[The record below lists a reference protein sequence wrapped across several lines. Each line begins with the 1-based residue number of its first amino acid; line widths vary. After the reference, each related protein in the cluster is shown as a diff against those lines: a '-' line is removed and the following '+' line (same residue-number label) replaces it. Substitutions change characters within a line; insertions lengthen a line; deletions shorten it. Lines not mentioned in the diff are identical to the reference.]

1 VSSFAGLGN
10 SHRFRPRF
18 LHRTGARLLH
28 VSVLSVALGL
38 LGFQPAQAQSIAE
51 EGGYRLTLQGIP
63 DIDHGKAA
71 ILQGEANA
79 NGHKFFIENLFI
91 TQPVTVVL
99 MAANPAQ
106 PLTLNLSKHRYD
118 ESDRLGETGPSG
130 AVSFDFRTQ
139 GELKIHVK
147 PKNPDVDGT
156 AHYFLIAWA
165 GDDIQPDLAP
175 PVVVESPASGGGGLS
190 ALWLLA
196 LVFVAGAA
204 TVVFIN
210 RRRTA

>member
-1 VSSFAGLGN
+1 MSV
-10 SHRFRPRF
+10 RPRF
-18 LHRTGARLLH
+18 LRRVDVRLLRA
-28 VSVLSVALGL
+28 SVLSAALGL
-38 LGFQPAQAQSIAE
+38 LGFQPAHTQSIAE
-51 EGGYRLTLQGIP
+51 EGGYGLTLQEIP
-63 DIDHGKAA
+63 DIDHGKAT
-71 ILQGEANA
+71 ILQGEADA
-79 NGHKFFIENLFI
+79 NGDKFFIENLFI

-147 PKNPDVDGT
+147 PKNPDVDET

-175 PVVVESPASGGGGLS
+175 PVVVESAAQGGGLPS
-190 ALWLLA
+190 LWLLA

-204 TVVFIN
+204 AVVLIN